1 MNPIC
6 QALSLNI
13 FEVYRFFSHS
23 SPNFLR
29 GITLALLL
37 SSTTANAQTVKSDS
51 RTRAVPVIFST
62 ENLGVSLGLGG
73 VSIGLGQ
80 PQAAIFAL
88 GFYSENKSSG
98 LSIGAV
104 NYQIPRIP
112 SLYLSGL
119 LYQGELPQYRYFSSA
134 DPGYSIRSN
143 SASPE
148 FQKLGL
154 DQSIARLQARWILP
168 IGNAKHPD
176 FKLANRAFLP
186 GQSQPK
192 VSWNPQASGITSFRL
207 QWEQQSQTYREI
219 GQDTRTGADTFR
231 AQIDWDNTGSRLIPE
246 AGIRASLGTSW
257 GNNHYQKGTWRLNE
271 AQISGFIPLPF
282 GNDNVQQQVIALNL
296 YAADAP
302 DWDATN
308 TNNRPPEYLGARLGG
323 LIRFRGY
330 ANARYVDRSAWAYSA
345 EYRVIPKWQPLAHFF
360 NTIGYRVPWWQFVL
374 FSDFGRVAPEFDL
387 AEFHRDMKITAGI
400 GFRILAE
407 GLLIRIDF
415 GSSEDESTTVVMI
428 DQSF

>member
-1 MNPIC
+1 MKFIC
-6 QALSLNI
+6 QAPSSNI
-13 FEVYRFFSHS
+13 FNVYEFFSNS
-23 SPNFLR
+23 LIKLLY

-37 SSTTANAQTVKSDS
+37 HSTTANAETPKSDS

-80 PQAAIFAL
+80 PQAAIFAM

-104 NYQIPRIP
+104 NYQIPKIP
-112 SLYLSGL
+112 SLYFSGL

-148 FQKLGL
+148 FQKIGL
-154 DQSIARLQARWILP
+154 DQSIARVQARWILP
-168 IGNAKHPD
+168 IGNAKRSD
-176 FKLANRAFLP
+176 FRLANRAFLP
-186 GQSQPK
+186 GQPQPK
-192 VSWNPQASGITSFRL
+192 VGWNPQANGITSVRL
-207 QWEQQSQTYREI
+207 QWEQQSQTYREMARE
-219 GQDTRTGADTFR
+219 TRTGADTFG

-246 AGIRASLGTSW
+246 AGVRASLGTSW

-296 YAADAP
+296 YAADTP
-302 DWDATN
+302 GWNTNN

-330 ANARYVDRSAWAYSA
+330 PNARYVDRSAWVYSA

-360 NTIGYRVPWWQFVL
+360 STIGYRVPWWQFVL
-374 FSDFGRVAPEFDL
+374 FSDFGRVASDFDL

-407 GLLIRIDF
+407 GLLVRIDF
-415 GSSEDESTTVVMI
+415 GSSEEESTTVVMI

>member
-1 MNPIC
+1 MNLMC
-6 QALSLNI
+6 RALSSNI
-13 FEVYRFFSHS
+13 FDVCRSFSN
-23 SPNFLR
+23 PLTNLLY
-29 GITLALLL
+29 GITLALLVN
-37 SSTTANAQTVKSDS
+37 SATANAQTPKSDS

-104 NYQIPRIP
+104 NYQIPKIP
-112 SLYLSGL
+112 SWYFSGL

-148 FQKLGL
+148 FQKLRL
-154 DQSIARLQARWILP
+154 DQSIARVQARWILP

-186 GQSQPK
+186 GQPQPK
-192 VSWNPQASGITSFRL
+192 VGWNPQTSGITSFRL
-207 QWEQQSQTYREI
+207 QWEQQSQNYREI
-219 GQDTRTGADTFR
+219 ARETSTGADTFR

-246 AGIRASLGTSW
+246 TGIRVSLGTSW

-282 GNDNVQQQVIALNL
+282 GNENVQQQVIALNL
-296 YAADAP
+296 YAADTP
-302 DWDATN
+302 GWDTNN

-323 LIRFRGY
+323 
-330 ANARYVDRSAWAYSA
+330 
-345 EYRVIPKWQPLAHFF
+345 
-360 NTIGYRVPWWQFVL
+360 
-374 FSDFGRVAPEFDL
+374 
-387 AEFHRDMKITAGI
+387 
-400 GFRILAE
+400 
-407 GLLIRIDF
+407 
-415 GSSEDESTTVVMI
+415 
-428 DQSF
+428 